1 VFSKIHNK
9 LNKNQF
15 FVYSLIFL
23 LILGIFFRF
32 YNLDRKIYWNDE
44 AYTSLRLS
52 GYTET
57 EVIQQAFNGTV
68 LSVAAFQKYQHP
80 NPDRNVFDTIHSLA
94 VESPQH
100 PPLYYVIAR
109 FWEQLFGHSI
119 GKIRLLSAFISLLV
133 FPAIYWL
140 CIELFD
146 SAVVGCIAI
155 ALIAISPFH
164 VLYAQE
170 AREYSLW
177 AVTTLLSS
185 AALLRSL
192 RRQTWQSWA
201 IYAVTLT
208 LNLYTFLFSIFVA
221 IAQGLYV
228 LISQRCRWSQTT
240 RAYLLAAFGGILAFL
255 PWLIVI
261 IKSLGYIH
269 TSSDWTSNSYVF
281 GWLLQRWLIHLGVLF
296 FDINL
301 SYQRITIPVILI
313 LIIIGL
319 SWYYL
324 GRYAPKKAI
333 LFLVLLMAASTLP
346 LMLPDVILG
355 GKRSTIPRYQIPFY
369 LGIQISIA
377 YFLAAPF
384 LSKYINKFQRSII
397 KVSAIILIFY
407 GIFSCT
413 ISSQNPF
420 WWNKSFSKHQYNKEL
435 ATIINQADNPLL
447 ISDDSTLLSD
457 SFVCRML
464 SFSYDLNPNV
474 QLQLVRDPQIPQ
486 IPESFRNVFVFSPSQ
501 KLIQGITNRHPYQE
515 KLIFEFKNF
524 WLWKLTKINE

>member
-1 VFSKIHNK
+1 MFRQTKYPFKKFQVFS
-9 LNKNQF
+9 
-15 FVYSLIFL
+15 YCLIFL

-32 YNLDRKIYWNDE
+32 YNLDRKVYWNDE

-52 GYTET
+52 GYTEI

-68 LSVAAFQKYQHP
+68 LSVAGFQKYQHP

-94 VESPQH
+94 IESPQH

-146 SAVVGCIAI
+146 SAIVGSIAM

-164 VLYAQE
+164 ILYAQE

-177 AVTTLLSS
+177 TVTTLLSS
-185 AALLRSL
+185 AALLRSM

-228 LISQRCRWSQTT
+228 LIIEKFRWSQTVK
-240 RAYLLAAFGGILAFL
+240 AYLLAACAGILAFL

-261 IKSLGYIH
+261 IKSLGYIQ

-281 GWLLQRWLIHLGVLF
+281 GWLLQRWLIHLGILF

-301 SYQRITIPVILI
+301 SYQRITLPVILVL
-313 LIIIGL
+313 LIIVF

-324 GRYAPKKAI
+324 GQHAPKKAI
-333 LFLVLLMAASTLP
+333 LFLVLLMATSALP
-346 LMLPDVILG
+346 LMLPDIILG

-369 LGIQISIA
+369 LGIQLSIA
-377 YFLAAPF
+377 YFLAYPF
-384 LSKYINKFQRSII
+384 LSKSIHQFQRSLI
-397 KVSAIILIFY
+397 KVSAIILLFY

-464 SFSYDLNPNV
+464 SFSYDLEPTV
-474 QLQLVRDPQIPQ
+474 KLQLVREPQIPQ
-486 IPESFRNVFVFSPSQ
+486 IPDGFRNVFVFSPSQ
-501 KLIQGITNRHPYQE
+501 KLIQGITNRHPYQAR
-515 KLIFEFKNF
+515 LVFEFKNF